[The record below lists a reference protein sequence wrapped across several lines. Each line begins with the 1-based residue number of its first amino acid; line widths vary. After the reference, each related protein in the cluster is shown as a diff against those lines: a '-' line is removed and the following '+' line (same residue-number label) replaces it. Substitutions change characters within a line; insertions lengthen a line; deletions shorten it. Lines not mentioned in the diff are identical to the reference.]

1 MSLNTPEGLPELC
14 ACVERRR
21 EVPKGHLCVWDLS
34 GNTCVFCEHICGG
47 YMLCVSLSAAY
58 VSQNVYPAASA
69 AGAGGGGEGRKAE
82 DENREGRSDQAPRIP
97 GLGNRDLPP
106 CEEI

>member
-1 MSLNTPEGLPELC
+1 MFGIYLGILAYSVNIY
-14 ACVERRR
+14 V
-21 EVPKGHLCVWDLS
+21 
-34 GNTCVFCEHICGG
+34 GG

-82 DENREGRSDQAPRIP
+82 DENREGRSDQAPPIP